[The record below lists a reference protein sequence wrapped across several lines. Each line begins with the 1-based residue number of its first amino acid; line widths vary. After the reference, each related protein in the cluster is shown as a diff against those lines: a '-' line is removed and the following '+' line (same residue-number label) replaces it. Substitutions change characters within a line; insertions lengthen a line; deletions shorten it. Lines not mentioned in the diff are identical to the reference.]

1 MKKFTKMLA
10 FASLASLAIFAGC
23 SESEEPDPTKAEL
36 CAAGATQECLLGVW
50 SFDGVK
56 SMETGTFFEGMDFT
70 AAPGALEF
78 YIDKDK
84 RTGAKTPMFKLSLA
98 PGDVNYGIPDCNPV
112 EGEFDVIG
120 TTVKMK
126 TLKNAMCVSSK
137 TLTFEPKV
145 TNNGAKIELQVGK
158 LWLTKNQIAEKG
170 IGEATQ
176 AFYTEVYSAN
186 ANATK

>member
-1 MKKFTKMLA
+1 MKKITKMLA
-10 FASLASLAIFAGC
+10 FASLASLAILSGC

-36 CAAGATQECLLGVW
+36 CAGGATQECLLGVW

-56 SMETGTFFEGMDFT
+56 SMETGAFFEGMDFT
-70 AAPGALEF
+70 AAPGSLEF

-84 RTGAKTPMFKLSLA
+84 RTGAKTPMFKLGLA
-98 PGDVNYGIPDCNPV
+98 PGDANYAISDCNPV
-112 EGEFDVIG
+112 YGTFDVIG
-120 TTVKMK
+120 STVKLSTTMG
-126 TLKNAMCVSSK
+126 AMCVSSK
-137 TLTFEPKV
+137 NLTFEPKV
-145 TNNGAKIELQVGK
+145 TNNGTKIELQVGK

-176 AFYTEVYSAN
+176 VFYTEVYSIN